1 MKKSMGQQLFQAAVV
16 LLGTLICGLGIQLEL
31 FSGAG
36 VDPLTM
42 FEEGLGRTTG
52 VATGTIALGVNCVML
67 LLALLLNRKNIWV
80 GTVITVFCLGPSIN
94 LFAGLMAGMGMLPP
108 AGWLGKLAMNV
119 AGVFLCGAGIAIYM
133 LPDYGVGAMEAV
145 MIFLA
150 EKLHL
155 PYGPVRIAMD
165 CTWGVLGFFLGG
177 TLGLGT
183 VIGAIGIGA
192 SMDFCYRR
200 LRKVLAGRIPVGR
213 EGRIPESIS

>member
-16 LLGTLICGLGIQLEL
+16 LLGTLVCGLGIQLEL

-67 LLALLLNRKNIWV
+67 LLALLLNRKNIWA

-108 AGWLGKLAMNV
+108 AGWLGKPAMNV

-150 EKLHL
+150 EKLRL

-165 CTWGVLGFFLGG
+165 CTWGVAGFFLGG
-177 TLGLGT
+177 TLGVGT
-183 VIGAIGIGA
+183 IIGAFGIGI
-192 SMDFCYRR
+192 SLDLC
-200 LRKVLAGRIPVGR
+200 LRGLKKTLGKAIPAGK
-213 EGRIPESIS
+213 

>member
-1 MKKSMGQQLFQAAVV
+1 MRAPLGRHLAQSALV
-16 LLGTLICGLGIQLEL
+16 LAGTLLFGLGIQLQL

-150 EKLHL
+150 EKLRL

-165 CTWGVLGFFLGG
+165 CTWGVAGFFLGG
-177 TLGLGT
+177 TLGVGT
-183 VIGAIGIGA
+183 IIGAFGIGI
-192 SMDFCYRR
+192 SLDLC
-200 LRKVLAGRIPVGR
+200 LRGLKKTLGKAIPAGK
-213 EGRIPESIS
+213 

>member
-16 LLGTLICGLGIQLEL
+16 LLGTLVCGLGIQLEL

-67 LLALLLNRKNIWV
+67 LLALLLNRKNIWA

-150 EKLHL
+150 EKLRL
-155 PYGPVRIAMD
+155 PYGPVRIARD
-165 CTWGVLGFFLGG
+165 CTWGVAGFFLGG
-177 TLGLGT
+177 TLGVGT
-183 VIGAIGIGA
+183 IIGAFGIGI
-192 SMDFCYRR
+192 SLDLC
-200 LRKVLAGRIPVGR
+200 LRGLKKTLGKAIPAGT
-213 EGRIPESIS
+213 

>member
-1 MKKSMGQQLFQAAVV
+1 MKKSYSAQLVQALVV

-42 FEEGLGRTTG
+42 FEEGMGITTG
-52 VATGTIALGVNCVML
+52 IATGTVALGVNCAML
-67 LLALLLNRKNIWV
+67 VLALLLNRKNIWA
-80 GTVITVFCLGPSIN
+80 GTVITVLLLGPSIN
-94 LFAGLMAGMGMLPP
+94 LFAGIMAGMGMVPP
-108 AGWLGKLAMNV
+108 AGWAGKLAMNI

-150 EKLHL
+150 DKLHL

-177 TLGLGT
+177 TLGIGT
-183 VIGAIGIGA
+183 VIGAFGIGA
-192 SMDFCYRR
+192 SLDLC
-200 LRKVLAGRIPVGR
+200 LRQLKKLLGDRIPQGR
-213 EGRIPESIS
+213 

>member
-16 LLGTLICGLGIQLEL
+16 LLGTLVCGLGIQLEL

-67 LLALLLNRKNIWV
+67 LLALLLNRKNIWA

-150 EKLHL
+150 EKLRL